1 MKTTLEIPD
10 ELYRAVKAKAAL
22 EGRKVSEVVAEA
34 LRYVVE
40 PPSPTAATI
49 AVDQPKAKRPL
60 RKVEFPLIKGTS
72 GRMLTME
79 ALKQIMVEMDEEE
92 DLKHAQLMR
101 R

>member
-40 PPSPTAATI
+40 SPAPTAVA
-49 AVDQPKAKRPL
+49 ADHLKAKRPL

-79 ALKQIMVEMDEEE
+79 ALKQIMAEMDEEE